1 MAPETPASHQSRLT
15 RPRSAP
21 SPCSEVSPAGYVFFA
36 MSYDA
41 ERGATRRRA
50 KLAMPYPAE
59 ATAAVA
65 MPMML
70 VVTQVR
76 QALQQTA
83 AIGAFSPYFPAAC
96 AIRPVQIVFTGK
108 A

>member
-1 MAPETPASHQSRLT
+1 M
-15 RPRSAP
+15 
-21 SPCSEVSPAGYVFFA
+21 
-36 MSYDA
+36 
-41 ERGATRRRA
+41 
-50 KLAMPYPAE
+50 
-59 ATAAVA
+59 A